1 MRLGFGQLLIILLLG
16 CLLFG
21 DFQKILKKLQFFL
34 NFVKKKL
41 KNLHADKKEAPKVK

>member
-34 NFVKKKL
+34 NFIKKKL
-41 KNLHADKKEAPKVK
+41 KNLDANKKKTSKVK

>member
-34 NFVKKKL
+34 NFVKKKI
-41 KNLHADKKEAPKVK
+41 KNLNADEKKVPKVK

>member
-21 DFQKILKKLQFFL
+21 DFQKIFKKLQFFL
-34 NFVKKKL
+34 NFIKKKL
-41 KNLHADKKEAPKVK
+41 KKLNEKEAPKIK